1 MPKYKLV
8 DDFNGR
14 YSLENFDDN
23 SVELILN
30 VLPDT
35 DTEIIMIRAIE
46 ENVIPERI
54 ATLPIVINLVHE
66 YEPLSTT
73 TLTTPASTSTTSTT
87 TTSTTS
93 PITPTITTS
102 PTSTSTS
109 NTTTTTPTTSTSPT
123 TTSTSPPPPPCTR
136 FDQTV
141 YDGDSFTIVE
151 GSKEESHNY
160 VNCGNNV
167 HSQSTCPGQTT
178 MEYSVISI
186 SPPMFENYIK
196 LNKTSGML
204 HILEYYFLQI
214 ILALYYE
221 KENCVH
227 HLSVFMVPKPIF
239 WHHPIPTFLFFFFS
253 DI

>member
-30 VLPDT
+30 ALPDT

-66 YEPLSTT
+66 YIPLSTT
-73 TLTTPASTSTTSTT
+73 TITTPTSTLTTSTT
-87 TTSTTS
+87 ITPTTS
-93 PITPTITTS
+93 PTTATITTS
-102 PTSTSTS
+102 STSTP
-109 NTTTTTPTTSTSPT
+109 TPTPTTPTTSTSPT
-123 TTSTSPPPPPCTR
+123 TTSTSSSPSPCTSR

-151 GSKEESHNY
+151 GSEEESHNF